1 MPTLAKRLLAVL
13 AIVIGVGTPVLI
25 IAGAFAQG
33 GSDPVADISGPNAT
47 VALPEDADGI
57 LSPGARDVALRFGFT
72 VTITAPA
79 GYEVRNGCAFSG
91 AAGDAAPDPCRGPLA
106 GGDSYLQLRGQAE
119 WGDGDQRL
127 RAGEGTAHPNLSCVQ
142 TGETAEEA
150 LLTCFVSDADGDPP
164 RFSVAEDAVGGI
176 GVIGNLKAAGESGR
190 FQVAYQLYDVEAE
203 TTTDEAQEL
212 DTSGAS
218 AMFASAELP
227 AELLRQVDLVT
238 LGLADRT
245 ERPEIATGASVGLVL
260 GVLNENNQPAD
271 PARAISS
278 ITLTTTIGAIGAAD
292 AELCTAATACAID
305 LAALRNDA
313 RTNPDILRDLA
324 LTYTAPAD
332 SGTAAITAQVVAGS
346 EVESARLT
354 LTVIG
359 KPSGLTIGSAGP
371 VLNIGTPDTAPD
383 EDDLDEV
390 RLPVSVADS
399 AGRATAMPPGPR
411 VARISGPDGRDAG
424 SGIAGRITCNASR
437 LECYVVLDVDS
448 TRPIAAGAY
457 RVEVE
462 AGALTGEGEFAVAG
476 PPAEI
481 LVEQSPV
488 APVGGTI
495 TLEIEVADADGNA
508 VADGTPVRIT
518 TRGRLPGSVLRTIEP
533 SGGSGKTEDGKLSAR
548 LVVIGREVGVVT
560 IAAGAAEA
568 ARILV
573 IDTRSAMSFATCGP
587 TELSSAI
594 AGSFATWLGP
604 PGCLASAVL
613 RQLPGVPGIHLWNGQ
628 RWLPYAESADGA
640 PLPGALDFELETN
653 DIIWL
658 GG

>member
-33 GSDPVADISGPNAT
+33 GSNPVASVSSAT
-47 VALPEDADGI
+47 AAVALPEDADGI
-57 LSPGARDVALRFGFT
+57 LSPGARDAALRFGFT
-72 VTITAPA
+72 VTITAPD

-119 WGDGDQRL
+119 WGNGDQRL
-127 RAGEGTAHPNLSCVQ
+127 RVGEGSGYPNLSCVQ
-142 TGETAEEA
+142 ADEAAAA
-150 LLTCFVSDADGDPP
+150 LLTCFVSDAAGDPP
-164 RFSVAEDAVGGI
+164 RFSVAADAVGGI

-203 TTTDEAQEL
+203 TTEDEAQEL
-212 DTSGAS
+212 NTSGAS

-238 LGLADRT
+238 LGLADQT
-245 ERPEIATGASVGLVL
+245 ARPEIATGASVGLVL
-260 GVLNENNQPAD
+260 GVLNENGRPAD
-271 PARAISS
+271 PSRAISS
-278 ITLTTTIGAIGAAD
+278 INLTATIGTIGAAD
-292 AELCTAATACAID
+292 ADLCTAATTCTID

-313 RTNPDILRDLA
+313 RTDPEILEDLA

-346 EVESARLT
+346 EVEGARLA
-354 LTVIG
+354 LAVIG
-359 KPSGLTIGSAGP
+359 RPSRLVIGSAGP
-371 VLNIGTPDTAPD
+371 VLNIGTPDEAPGKDDRD
-383 EDDLDEV
+383 EI

-399 AGRATAMPPGPR
+399 AGRAAAMPPGPR
-411 VARISGPDGRDAG
+411 VAEISGPDGRDAA
-424 SGIAGRITCNASR
+424 SGIAARIACNASR
-437 LECYVVLDVDS
+437 LECRIVIDVDAA
-448 TRPIAAGAY
+448 RPLAVGAY

-462 AGALTGEGEFAVAG
+462 AGGISGAGEFMVAG

-481 LVEQSPV
+481 LVEQSPI

-495 TLEIEVADADGNA
+495 TLAIEVADADGNA
-508 VADGTPVRIT
+508 VADGTPVRIA
-518 TRGRLPGSVLRTIEP
+518 TRGRLPGAVLRTIEP
-533 SGGSGKTEDGKLSAR
+533 GGGSGTTEGGVLEAR
-548 LVVIGREVGVVT
+548 LVVLGREVGVVT
-560 IAAGAAEA
+560 ITAGAAEA
-568 ARILV
+568 ARIIV
-573 IDTRSAMSFATCGP
+573 IDTRNAMSFATCGP

-628 RWLPYAESADGA
+628 RWLPYAETADGA
-640 PLPGALDFELETN
+640 PLPGALDFELKPN
-653 DIIWL
+653 DIVWL